1 MSRDGVHHTVVA
13 TGAALT
19 NEVIITYLEMRS
31 RPSLQVTRLHRAGML
46 LRLDP
51 PTPGFYRYLYTTV
64 GEAWGWTE
72 RVGLTDEE
80 LIEVIADPQFD
91 VFVLYMGG
99 VPAGM
104 FELDR
109 RVEREVRL
117 RHFGL
122 IPDFRER
129 GLGKRLLAAAVEAAW
144 DHEPDRLW
152 VTYSSDEH
160 PRGLLLYQSTGFE
173 PYDEVRIT
181 EDR

>member
-1 MSRDGVHHTVVA
+1 M
-13 TGAALT
+13 T

-31 RPSLQVTRLHRAGML
+31 RPSLQVTRLQRAGML

-64 GEAWGWTE
+64 GEPWGWTE
-72 RVGLTDEE
+72 RSGLTDDE
-80 LIEVIADPQFD
+80 LGSIIVDTEVD

-109 RVEREVRL
+109 RTEGEVRL

-152 VTYSSDEH
+152 VAYSSDEH
-160 PRGLLLYQSTGFE
+160 PRGLLVYQWAGFE
-173 PYDEVRIT
+173 PYEEERVTGGR
-181 EDR
+181 